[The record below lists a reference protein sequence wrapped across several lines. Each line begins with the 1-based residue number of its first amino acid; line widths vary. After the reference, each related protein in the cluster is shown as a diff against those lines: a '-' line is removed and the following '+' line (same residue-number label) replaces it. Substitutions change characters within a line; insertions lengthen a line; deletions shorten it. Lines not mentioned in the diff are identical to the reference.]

1 MKPDV
6 LNVLKHI
13 GYTLL
18 ASLCSGGIAALSSPA
33 VQSFIENH
41 PGAALFAAVLIPVVT
56 GLLVTAEKWSK
67 ASSV

>member
-18 ASLCSGGIAALSSPA
+18 ASLCAGGITALSSPA

-41 PGAALFAAVLIPVVT
+41 PGAAISAALLVPVVT
-56 GLLVTAEKWSK
+56 GLLVAAEKWANSQ
-67 ASSV
+67 